1 VWVSETLFSLC
12 DLLIFVDEA
21 AESVEL
27 AHAVNVG
34 CASLCDRT

>member
-1 VWVSETLFSLC
+1 MWVSETLFSLC